1 MYYVGCSGNTTSAA
15 HCNLTRKEEDD
26 HDDQNSFSRED
37 DKDWDPCDYFWTLL
51 MQVTFI
57 YFVPN
62 NFAGHVVF
70 GEYLMHFFIFHIIFC
85 CQPKEMSIREMP
97 WEEGMHV
104 RTFWH
109 VPNII

>member
-1 MYYVGCSGNTTSAA
+1 MDARIVGKRMDYVA

-26 HDDQNSFSRED
+26 HDDPIFFSRKD

-70 GEYLMHFFIFHIIFC
+70 GEYLMHFFIFHIIFY
-85 CQPKEMSIREMP
+85 CQLEEMSIREMP